1 MHMCILGYFFVMAVV
16 CNFQK
21 KILWLMWEFLDLE
34 SECGGSVYWSNNKII
49 DNQRVS
55 TENIGMNQWS
65 GLFRKRLLLWT
76 FISSNLGAHRFHS
89 FISSRKILQSIHY
102 AYMSFSPFLP
112 LYLTVP
118 SDFCWLCAI
127 CPRFLQYFWCK
138 PSHLH
143 PMWSE
148 SEPVAFITHTTR
160 PPFSQ

>member
-1 MHMCILGYFFVMAVV
+1 MAVV
-16 CNFQK
+16 GNFYFF
-21 KILWLMWEFLDLE
+21 IFLRLTWEFLDLE

-118 SDFCWLCAI
+118 SDFGWLCAF
-127 CPRFLQYFWCK
+127 CPRFLCIFGA
-138 PSHLH
+138 SHLH